1 MMTQRR
7 SSVLHRRRRPRDK
20 ATSDDVAVA
29 KRERRYNDNDDK
41 VRQRRSSVLHRR
53 RMPRDEARS
62 DDVAVARPEQRY
74 NDDDDKARHLGT
86 KGHLHILR
94 NERNQVARHDRAAG
108 IFFPVQVYKTHCRD
122 GLEAG
127 RRVSL
132 MVLIPTYGSEMSG
145 VLSKLLDE
153 QFLPLVP

>member
-1 MMTQRR
+1 M
-7 SSVLHRRRRPRDK
+7 PRDE

-29 KRERRYNDNDDK
+29 RRE
-41 VRQRRSSVLHRR
+41 Q
-53 RMPRDEARS
+53 
-62 DDVAVARPEQRY
+62 QY
-74 NDDDDKARHLGT
+74 NDDDDKARHLGM

-94 NERNQVARHDRAAG
+94 NERNQVAPHDRAA
-108 IFFPVQVYKTHCRD
+108 

-153 QFLPLVP
+153 QFLPLVARIRLKI